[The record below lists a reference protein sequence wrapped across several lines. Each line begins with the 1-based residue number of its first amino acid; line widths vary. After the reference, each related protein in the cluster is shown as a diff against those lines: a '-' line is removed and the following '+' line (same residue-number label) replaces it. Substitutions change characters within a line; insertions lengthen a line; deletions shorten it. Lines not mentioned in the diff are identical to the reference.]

1 MKFISALFVLLLIV
15 PLAACAQMHGS
26 EKLMGNEGGG
36 RPVGFAAKSR
46 SMSADVSHS
55 SQGGAIPD
63 QRMLLKSASLGLE
76 VDEEEIEATSAKAS
90 ALVSGAGGTTERSTR
105 NPDGSYYL
113 DFRVPSD
120 RLDETLAS
128 LEELGEPVSRSAQVV
143 DVTNQAIDL
152 DAKITNLRGLRDRM
166 RALLDRA
173 SKIDEILKIERELN
187 RIQTQLDSLEG
198 QRKRLTRDVA
208 MSSLGLR
215 LDPAESEMILGP
227 LGYVGAGAWWLLEKL
242 FVIRR

>member
-90 ALVSGAGGTTERSTR
+90 ALVS
-105 NPDGSYYL
+105 SYYL

-120 RLDETLAS
+120 RLDKTLAS

-227 LGYVGAGAWWLLEKL
+227 LGYVGAGAWWLIEKL
-242 FVIRR
+242 FIIRR

>member
-1 MKFISALFVLLLIV
+1 M
-15 PLAACAQMHGS
+15 
-26 EKLMGNEGGG
+26 
-36 RPVGFAAKSR
+36 
-46 SMSADVSHS
+46 
-55 SQGGAIPD
+55 
-63 QRMLLKSASLGLE
+63 
-76 VDEEEIEATSAKAS
+76 
-90 ALVSGAGGTTERSTR
+90 
-105 NPDGSYYL
+105 
-113 DFRVPSD
+113 
-120 RLDETLAS
+120 
-128 LEELGEPVSRSAQVV
+128 GEPVSRSAQVV

>member
-1 MKFISALFVLLLIV
+1 MKFLNALLVLFLIV

-26 EKLMGNEGGG
+26 KNLMGNEGGG
-36 RPVGFAAKSR
+36 RSVGFAAKSR
-46 SMSADVSHS
+46 SMSADVSYS

-63 QRMLLKSASLGLE
+63 QRMRLKSASLGLE
-76 VDEEEIEATSAKAS
+76 VDEKEIEATSAKAS

-120 RLDETLAS
+120 RLDHTLAS
-128 LEELGEPVSRSAQVV
+128 LEKLGEPVSRSAQVV

-152 DAKITNLRGLRDRM
+152 DAKITNLHGLRDRM

-173 SKIDEILKIERELN
+173 SKIDEILKL
-187 RIQTQLDSLEG
+187 S
-198 QRKRLTRDVA
+198 A
-208 MSSLGLR
+208 S
-215 LDPAESEMILGP
+215 
-227 LGYVGAGAWWLLEKL
+227 
-242 FVIRR
+242 